1 MSAIRSRP
9 KRLALASVAVAALI
23 AAPLQA
29 QRAGS
34 AITPAESQQGAKY
47 HEQFLNEFGGAMS
60 GTQAAYVEQ
69 IGKNI
74 AVQSGL
80 ANSQSAFTVTL
91 LNSSVDNAFAVPG
104 GYVYVTR
111 QLVSLMNNEAE
122 LAGVLGH
129 EVGHVAARHSASRER
144 AAQRNNILG
153 VLGSIVTGVL
163 LGNSALGSL
172 GQQVFS
178 AAPQLLTAKYSRK
191 QETQADSLGIR
202 YLAGAGYDPHAM
214 ATVLQSLAAQN
225 SLDAQLQGRDASIPQ
240 WASSHPDPASRVR
253 AALSAAGST
262 TGTTNRDTF
271 LTRIDGLL
279 YGDDPRQGVVEGNTF
294 VHPDLRLTFTVPNGY
309 YMVNGTDAV
318 SINGQGGQAQLASGA
333 YSGDLDSYVRQVFQ
347 KIGGERQLAPQTVE
361 RSTINGLP
369 VVYGAA
375 RVNTGQSTVDV
386 MVVAYEFAR
395 DKAFHFAAITPAGR
409 SSVFEPMFDSMRRIN
424 ANEAA
429 QVIPRRVDVITAGPS
444 DTVQSLASRMAF
456 GSAQV
461 ERFRV
466 LNGLASNAQV
476 IPGEKYKVVV
486 RTS

>member
-1 MSAIRSRP
+1 M
-9 KRLALASVAVAALI
+9 LAGVAMAALV
-23 AAPLQA
+23 AAPLGA

-34 AITPAESQQGAKY
+34 AITPTEAQQGAEY
-47 HEQFLNEFGGAMS
+47 HQQLLNEFGGAMS
-60 GTQAAYVEQ
+60 GGQAAYVEQ

-80 ANSQSAFTVTL
+80 GNSQSAFTVTL
-91 LNSSVDNAFAVPG
+91 LNSSVDNAFAIPG

-129 EVGHVAARHSASRER
+129 EVGHVAARHSKAREK
-144 AAQRNNILG
+144 AAQRNSILG
-153 VLGSIVTGVL
+153 ALGSIISGVL

-191 QETQADSLGIR
+191 QETEADSLGIR

-225 SLDAQLQGRDASIPQ
+225 ALDAQLQGRDASIPQ
-240 WASSHPDPASRVR
+240 WASTHPDPASRVR
-253 AALSAAGST
+253 NALSAAGNA

-279 YGDDPRQGVVEGNTF
+279 YGDDPHQGVVEGNTF
-294 VHPDLRLTFTVPNGY
+294 VHPDFRLTFTVPNGY

-318 SINGQGGQAQLASGA
+318 SINGQGGQAQMASGP
-333 YSGDLDSYVRQVFQ
+333 YSGNLDTYARQVFQ
-347 KIGGERQLAPQTVE
+347 KIGGQQQLAPQSLE
-361 RSTINGLP
+361 RTTINGLP
-369 VVYGAA
+369 AVYGTA

-386 MVVAYEFAR
+386 VVVAYEFAR
-395 DKAFHFAAITPAGR
+395 DQAFHFATITPAGR
-409 SSVFEPMFDSMRRIN
+409 SAVFEPMFGSMRRIN

-429 QVIPRRVDVITAGPS
+429 QVIPRRVNVVTASRS
-444 DTVQSLASRMAF
+444 DTVQSLASRMAY
-456 GSAQV
+456 SNAQV

-476 IPGEKYKVVV
+476 VPGEKYKIVV
-486 RTS
+486 RGS

>member
-1 MSAIRSRP
+1 M
-9 KRLALASVAVAALI
+9 
-23 AAPLQA
+23 
-29 QRAGS
+29 
-34 AITPAESQQGAKY
+34 T
-47 HEQFLNEFGGAMS
+47 

-91 LNSSVDNAFAVPG
+91 LNSSVDNAFAIPG

-129 EVGHVAARHSASRER
+129 EVGHVAARHSAARER
-144 AAQRNNILG
+144 AAQRNSILG

-191 QETQADSLGIR
+191 QETEADNLGIR

-225 SLDAQLQGRDASIPQ
+225 ALDAQLQGRDASIPQ
-240 WASSHPDPASRVR
+240 WASTHPDPASRVR
-253 AALSAAGST
+253 TALSAAGNADRHDQPRHLPHPHRRAALRRRSAPGRDRGQHLHPPRPAADLHRPERLLHGQRHRARCRST
-262 TGTTNRDTF
+262 GRAGRRSSRARPTAA
-271 LTRIDGLL
+271 I
-279 YGDDPRQGVVEGNTF
+279 
-294 VHPDLRLTFTVPNGY
+294 
-309 YMVNGTDAV
+309 
-318 SINGQGGQAQLASGA
+318 SIPTCARCS
-333 YSGDLDSYVRQVFQ
+333 R
-347 KIGGERQLAPQTVE
+347 
-361 RSTINGLP
+361 RSAAAAAARAADRRADTINGLP
-369 VVYGAA
+369 VVVRRGAGQHRPEHGRRGGRRLRVLA
-375 RVNTGQSTVDV
+375 RPGVPFRDDHARRAIIGVRADV
-386 MVVAYEFAR
+386 RF
-395 DKAFHFAAITPAGR
+395 DAAHQRERGGAGDSAAGR
-409 SSVFEPMFDSMRRIN
+409 RGHGGSGATPCR
-424 ANEAA
+424 
-429 QVIPRRVDVITAGPS
+429 
-444 DTVQSLASRMAF
+444 SLASRMAY

-476 IPGEKYKVVV
+476 VPGREVQDRRPRELSGKRSTHKEKGGRFPCRPSCVSSEL
-486 RTS
+486 RR